1 MLGLLFLILLWLF
14 VYLAPDILIPVKPGE
29 GGVLWKRLGDG
40 TVADRNFGE
49 GMHIIFPW
57 DKMYLYDLRYQQ
69 QSKDFEVLSSDG
81 LLYNVEVTVR
91 FRVRPAT
98 LPLLHQ
104 CVGPHYVETLVFP
117 EVGAATRSVIAQL
130 TPDELY
136 TSRRQES
143 ETAIL
148 RALRL
153 EVESCHQKGGIQANL
168 NDNDLKV
175 SRVRESGQYLDM
187 NHVFIR
193 RVVLPARVAEA
204 IENKLAQR
212 QQMLEYDY
220 RIDKER
226 KEAERKKIEANGIK
240 AFQEIVQEGI
250 SQRLLQWKGIDAT
263 VELAKSSNSKIV
275 IIGSSGKEGLPL
287 ILGPVEA
294 SEPSAH
300 VPKNRTNAERV
311 GRK

>member
-1 MLGLLFLILLWLF
+1 MLGVIFLILLWLF
-14 VYLAPDILIPVKPGE
+14 VYLAPHMLIPVKPGE
-29 GGVLWKRLGDG
+29 AGVLWKRLGGG
-40 TVADRNFGE
+40 TVADRGFGE

-57 DKMYLYDLRYQQ
+57 DKMYIYDLRYQQ

-81 LLYNVEVTVR
+81 LLYSVEVTVR
-91 FRVRPAT
+91 FRVRPET

-117 EVGAATRSVIAQL
+117 EVGAVTRLVIAQL

-148 RALRL
+148 KALRL
-153 EVESCHQKGGIQANL
+153 EVESCHQKGDIHAKQ
-168 NDNDLKV
+168 NDSKV
-175 SRVRESGQYLDM
+175 SRVRERGQYLDM

-240 AFQEIVQEGI
+240 AFQEIVQESI
-250 SQRLLQWKGIDAT
+250 SQRMLQWKGIEAT

-294 SEPSAH
+294 SDPSAH
-300 VPKNRTNAERV
+300 VPKNQTNAQRV
-311 GRK
+311 GPK

>member
-1 MLGLLFLILLWLF
+1 MILLILLWLF
-14 VYLAPDILIPVKPGE
+14 VYLASYMLIPVKSGE
-29 GGVLWKRLGDG
+29 GAVLWKRLGGG
-40 TVADRNFGE
+40 TVADRGFGE

-57 DKMYLYDLRYQQ
+57 DKMYIYDLRYQQ
-69 QSKDFEVLSSDG
+69 QSKEFEVLSSDG

-91 FRVRPAT
+91 FRVRPET

-104 CVGPHYVETLVFP
+104 CVGPNYVETLVFP
-117 EVGAATRSVIAQL
+117 EVGAVTRFVIAQL

-148 RALRL
+148 KALRL
-153 EVESCHQKGGIQANL
+153 EVESCRQKGDIQSKQ
-168 NDNDLKV
+168 NDLKV
-175 SRVRESGQYLDM
+175 TRVRERARYLDM

-240 AFQEIVQEGI
+240 AFQEIVQESI
-250 SQRLLQWKGIDAT
+250 SPGMLQWKGIDAT

-275 IIGSSGKEGLPL
+275 IIGSSGKGGLPL

-294 SEPSAH
+294 SELSAP
-300 VPKNRTNAERV
+300 VPKDRTNAERV